1 MSETNKL
8 NDEPFVTVAVIDN
21 AIEAQL
27 VTSILK
33 ERNIPHQMRSHHDT
47 AYDGLY
53 QSQKGWG
60 DLRAPHGRQTEIKQI
75 LDEIRKADK

>member
-1 MSETNKL
+1 MSEPN
-8 NDEPFVTVAVIDN
+8 NQPFVTVAVIDN

-33 ERNIPHQMRSHHDT
+33 ERNIPHQMLSHHDT

-53 QSQKGWG
+53 QTQKGWG
-60 DLRAPHGRQTEIKQI
+60 DIKAPLDRQAEIKQI
-75 LDEIRKADK
+75 LCEIRKEDE